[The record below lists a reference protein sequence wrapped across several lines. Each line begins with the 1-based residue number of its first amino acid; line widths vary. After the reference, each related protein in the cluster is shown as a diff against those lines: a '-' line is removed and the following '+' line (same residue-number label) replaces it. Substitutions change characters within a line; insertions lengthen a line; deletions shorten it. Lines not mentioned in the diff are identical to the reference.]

1 MEERK
6 KRKKFNIKLPSPRRG
21 RYVFTDKKHPEKGI
35 FSTVLGALSVATIVY
50 AVLLS
55 FRNGGEAQ
63 AKYGVA
69 VLICTIYSVAGL
81 VLGIMSRMERDIF
94 KLFPNLGI
102 ILNVLSL
109 IWVGLLLYFSIL

>member
-6 KRKKFNIKLPSPRRG
+6 KRKKFNIKLPSPKRG

-35 FSTVLGALSVATIVY
+35 LSAALGLISVATIVY

-55 FRNGGEAQ
+55 FKNGGQAE

-69 VLICTIYSVAGL
+69 VFFCAIYSVAGL
-81 VLGIMSRMERDIF
+81 ILGIMSRMERDIF

-102 ILNVLSL
+102 ILNALSL
-109 IWVGLLLYFSIL
+109 IWVGLLLYFSLL

>member
-6 KRKKFNIKLPSPRRG
+6 KRRKFNIKLPSPRHG

-35 FSTVLGALSVATIVY
+35 FSTALGALSVATIVY

-81 VLGIMSRMERDIF
+81 ILGIMSRMERDIF

-109 IWVGLLLYFSIL
+109 IWVGWLLYVSIL

>member
-35 FSTVLGALSVATIVY
+35 FSTVLGVLSVATIVY

-55 FRNGGEAQ
+55 FKNGGEAQ